1 MFTVLRRL
9 LMIAAVTAVSLLGCA
24 SPETG
29 YELPDAGAGKGGN
42 AGSSGNSA
50 CTSYETISDENLIF
64 YLHELAQTAYRPIE
78 VQPDQ
83 GGTPNRYTTARLLMF
98 TEVERRRGQRN
109 EMVVECLYT
118 GETATQPASSDP
130 DRDQMGC
137 EHLRPRSRLYE
148 DRDHVLFSHQESDIH
163 HLFPVVPNA
172 GQIRG
177 ELPFGEVVGERDM
190 SVAPSYRG
198 TDRVGTEVFEVR
210 RERMGD
216 VARAMFYMS
225 VRWGLELSPAQ
236 DSVLR
241 RWHDLDPVSE
251 TERLRNTAIQRVQGN
266 RNPFVDCPAL
276 VDRIREFTAFRPYDL
291 NGFLPN
297 P

>member
-1 MFTVLRRL
+1 
-9 LMIAAVTAVSLLGCA
+9 
-24 SPETG
+24 
-29 YELPDAGAGKGGN
+29 
-42 AGSSGNSA
+42 
-50 CTSYETISDENLIF
+50 
-64 YLHELAQTAYRPIE
+64 
-78 VQPDQ
+78 
-83 GGTPNRYTTARLLMF
+83 
-98 TEVERRRGQRN
+98 
-109 EMVVECLYT
+109 
-118 GETATQPASSDP
+118 
-130 DRDQMGC
+130 
-137 EHLRPRSRLYE
+137 
-148 DRDHVLFSHQESDIH
+148 
-163 HLFPVVPNA
+163 
-172 GQIRG
+172 
-177 ELPFGEVVGERDM
+177 
-190 SVAPSYRG
+190 
-198 TDRVGTEVFEVR
+198 
-210 RERMGD
+210 MGD